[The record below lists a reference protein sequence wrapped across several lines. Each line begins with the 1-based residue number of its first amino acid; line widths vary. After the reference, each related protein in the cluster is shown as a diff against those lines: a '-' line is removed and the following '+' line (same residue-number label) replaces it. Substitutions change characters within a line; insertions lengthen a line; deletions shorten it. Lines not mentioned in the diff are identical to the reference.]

1 MPKLIHPKPMFLK
14 GSAQAV
20 LLLHSYTSTYRDVK
34 PLAVFLNQHQY
45 TCYSFSYAG
54 HGLMMDEFLKFNP
67 DDWWQEVIQA
77 YNFLIELGYREIAVI
92 GVSLGALLSLK
103 LAESF
108 PVSACIS
115 MSAPQTRSVE
125 DLFQR
130 LSKYA
135 EYLQQFETDQQVLN
149 IAQLYIKAQPQLE
162 QFENFVVSTMQN
174 LNKIHAPTAT
184 LFGKLDEAL
193 YEQSAH
199 YIFEQISSSEK
210 MIKAYPHS
218 GHLMTLGQDQSILFK
233 DILNFLNLHLSNT

>member
-1 MPKLIHPKPMFLK
+1 
-14 GSAQAV
+14 
-20 LLLHSYTSTYRDVK
+20 
-34 PLAVFLNQHQY
+34 
-45 TCYSFSYAG
+45 
-54 HGLMMDEFLKFNP
+54 MMDEFLKFNP

-77 YNFLIELGYREIAVI
+77 YNFLIEQGYREIAVI

-108 PVSACIS
+108 PISACIS
-115 MSAPQTRSVE
+115 MSAPQTRTVA

-193 YEQSAH
+193 YEHTAH
-199 YIFEQISSSEK
+199 YIFEQIASSDK

-233 DILNFLNLHLSNT
+233 DILNFLNLHLPNT